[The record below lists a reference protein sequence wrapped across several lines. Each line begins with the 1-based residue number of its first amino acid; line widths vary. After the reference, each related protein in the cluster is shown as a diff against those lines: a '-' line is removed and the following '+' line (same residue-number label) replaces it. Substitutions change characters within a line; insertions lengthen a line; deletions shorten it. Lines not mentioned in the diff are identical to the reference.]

1 MPKSHR
7 HDIIYWVGEA
17 AYITLL
23 SEPIFYPLPMSI
35 IPFGALHESPTDKQ
49 YSMNRVKFC
58 NLDGEALHVHSFRPF
73 SPISKPFKNSPGIR
87 DKALCFITF
96 ISVSNRSK
104 RVIWN
109 TEIPPCHHRQQR
121 QTHTGQRYFLLV
133 HRHRHQALP
142 DSPQRLG

>member
-73 SPISKPFKNSPGIR
+73 YQSPNLSKILLAFATKLC
-87 DKALCFITF
+87 ALSRLSRC
-96 ISVSNRSK
+96 
-104 RVIWN
+104 
-109 TEIPPCHHRQQR
+109 
-121 QTHTGQRYFLLV
+121 QTVLKE
-133 HRHRHQALP
+133 
-142 DSPQRLG
+142 